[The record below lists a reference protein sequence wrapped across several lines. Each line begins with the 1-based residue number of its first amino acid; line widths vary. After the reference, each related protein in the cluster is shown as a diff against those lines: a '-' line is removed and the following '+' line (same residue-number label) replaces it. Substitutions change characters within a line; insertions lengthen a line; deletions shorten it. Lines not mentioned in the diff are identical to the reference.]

1 MKTMFWW
8 IRNLV
13 CVALISG
20 LTLVASIMIDVYPIR
35 ATTGHAADETAAS
48 DRENWRIEVN
58 RTVAKTN
65 HWRWT
70 VRYVERNADTL
81 TVRISV
87 RNNGSQPRPLYLG
100 PGFESKIALVDQKTQ
115 QRFEL
120 LSVSGVSVDFLRV
133 DRKKSAPTTFVF
145 RYPEG
150 LPSVNFSS
158 EWLTFNMGGEKSVM
172 NVEFPIS
179 LQPQTSESN

>member
-20 LTLVASIMIDVYPIR
+20 LTLVAPIMIDVYPIR
-35 ATTGHAADETAAS
+35 ATTGSAADETAAS
-48 DRENWRIEVN
+48 DRDSWRVEIN
-58 RTVAKTN
+58 RTIAKTN
-65 HWRWT
+65 HWKWAI
-70 VRYVERNADTL
+70 RYVERDADTL
-81 TVRISV
+81 IVRITV

-100 PGFESKIALVDQKTQ
+100 PGFESKIALIDKKTQ
-115 QRFEL
+115 QRFQL

-133 DRKKSAPTTFVF
+133 DRKKSARTTFVF
-145 RYPEG
+145 HYPEG
-150 LPSVNFSS
+150 LQSVYFSS

-179 LQPQTSESN
+179 LQPQTNESN

>member
-8 IRNLV
+8 IRKSV

-70 VRYVERNADTL
+70 VRYIERNADTL

-87 RNNGSQPRPLYLG
+87 RNNGTRPRPLYLG
-100 PGFESKIALVDQKTQ
+100 PGFESKKPV
-115 QRFEL
+115 
-120 LSVSGVSVDFLRV
+120 
-133 DRKKSAPTTFVF
+133 
-145 RYPEG
+145 
-150 LPSVNFSS
+150 
-158 EWLTFNMGGEKSVM
+158 
-172 NVEFPIS
+172 
-179 LQPQTSESN
+179 